1 MSANGNVPER
11 PRRAQTGLY
20 VRSASGLKLRDRKV
34 QRLVR
39 AMRVAMPWLEEA
51 DIPTCRAWAQLEILA
66 DIAYAMLT
74 RIGIISN
81 NVKCEPRRLLKDYRQ
96 LRQAQLQ
103 YAKELG
109 MTPAAR
115 MAIKAGGSRAPRDL
129 AGLMANCDVED
140 VEPEPAEPSDS
151 EWAAAMASGNGE
163 DGAGNGPR

>member
-1 MSANGNVPER
+1 LDGTFALKQRATAV
-11 PRRAQTGLY
+11 PRRAKTGLY

-81 NVKCEPRRLLKDYRQ
+81 NIKCEPRRLLTDYRQ
-96 LRQAQLQ
+96 LRQAQLS
-103 YAKELG
+103 YARELG

-115 MAIKAGGSRAPRDL
+115 MAIKASGTRAALDL
-129 AGLMANCDVED
+129 PGAMASTDVED
-140 VEPEPAEPSDS
+140 VPDDEDA
-151 EWAAAMASGNGE
+151 GE
-163 DGAGNGPR
+163 NAPR

>member
-1 MSANGNVPER
+1 MNQTSSPGG
-11 PRRAQTGLY
+11 RAKTGLY

-51 DIPTCRAWAQLEILA
+51 DIPTCRAWAQLEILS

-81 NVKCEPRRLLKDYRQ
+81 NIACEPRRLLTDFRQ
-96 LRQAQLQ
+96 LRQAQLA
-103 YAKELG
+103 YARELG

-115 MAIKAGGSRAPRDL
+115 MAIKANGTRAPLDL
-129 AGLMANCDVED
+129 
-140 VEPEPAEPSDS
+140 
-151 EWAAAMASGNGE
+151 AAAMAKGE
-163 DGAGNGPR
+163 VEDVSEGSEESGAGNGPR